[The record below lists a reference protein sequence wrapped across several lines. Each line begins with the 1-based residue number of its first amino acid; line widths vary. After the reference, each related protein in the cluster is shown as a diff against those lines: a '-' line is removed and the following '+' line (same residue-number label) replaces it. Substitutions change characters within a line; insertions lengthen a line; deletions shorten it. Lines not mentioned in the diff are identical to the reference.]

1 MNTIFKKELSLEMV
15 DFPASYFRLQEGVQF
30 DQIDRL
36 GLGQVSS
43 LLGYI
48 MEVMAEPMAAHS
60 ATCFPEG
67 FLFDLFTSSKL
78 STSR

>member
-1 MNTIFKKELSLEMV
+1 MNTIFKKEMSLQMV

-48 MEVMAEPMAAHS
+48 MEVMAEPMAAQQHVFREDS
-60 ATCFPEG
+60 YSI
-67 FLFDLFTSSKL
+67 FLHPAS
-78 STSR
+78 

>member
-43 LLGYI
+43 LFGLYHGSHGGTNGSSFSNMFSGRIFIRFVYI
-48 MEVMAEPMAAHS
+48 QQAEY
-60 ATCFPEG
+60 E
-67 FLFDLFTSSKL
+67 
-78 STSR
+78 